1 MTVSIASLHPRATQ
15 FVDEFTTW
23 RHHLHAHPETA
34 FAENLT
40 SAFVAQKLQSFGL
53 EVKTGIAKT
62 GVVATLH
69 GNKGAGKRIGLRA
82 DMDALDIHETT
93 NLPYASKHPGKMH
106 ACGHDGHMTM
116 LLGAA
121 KILAEAPDFAGTVD
135 FIFQPAEENEGGG
148 REMVNEGLFDSH
160 PVDAV
165 YGMHNWPGRD
175 IGTMA
180 MKPGPMMASYDI
192 FEIIIDGRGC
202 HAAMPHLGR
211 DPITTAGQVLLALQ
225 TITARNVNP
234 LQSAVIS
241 PTQLFAGDT
250 WNVIPDTATIR
261 GTVRTFAPDIQ
272 DLVEAR
278 LKTVADAT
286 AKAFDC
292 TARVMYQRRYPAT
305 INRQRSSGLQIS
317 TPIPNPRWPAK
328 ISPLCSMKNP
338 AAMSGWAMGQP
349 MAIACCIMRLMIS
362 TTLPSPMASVIGY
375 HWSWNAFQTENQP
388 ENSHFSCL
396 MYNPRVQYSPF
407 LVWRWIC
414 DANRDCNS

>member
-53 EVKTGIAKT
+53 EVKTGMAKT

-305 INRQRSSGLQIS
+305 INSDAETGIAHAAAAKVVGLANID
-317 TPIPNPRWPAK
+317 TNPE
-328 ISPLCSMKNP
+328 
-338 AAMSGWAMGQP
+338 
-349 MAIACCIMRLMIS
+349 
-362 TTLPSPMASVIGY
+362 PSMASEDFAFMLNEKPGSYVWLGNGPTDGNCLL
-375 HWSWNAFQTENQP
+375 HNAAYDFNDAAIPYGVSYWISLVME
-388 ENSHFSCL
+388 CL
-396 MYNPRVQYSPF
+396 S
-407 LVWRWIC
+407 
-414 DANRDCNS
+414 D

>member
-1 MTVSIASLHPRATQ
+1 MTVTQSSLHPRATEL
-15 FVDEFTTW
+15 VDEFTQW

-34 FAENLT
+34 FEEKLT
-40 SAFVAQKLQSFGL
+40 SAFIAQKLQSFGL
-53 EVKTGIAKT
+53 DVKTGIART

-69 GNKGAGKRIGLRA
+69 GKKGSGKRIGLRA

-121 KILAEAPDFAGTVD
+121 KILAENPDFTGTVD

-148 REMVNEGLFDSH
+148 REMVEEGLFDSH
-160 PVDAV
+160 PADAV

-175 IGTMA
+175 VGTMA

-192 FEIIIDGRGC
+192 FEIIVDGRGC

-211 DPITTAGQVLLALQ
+211 DPITAAGQVLLALQ

-241 PTQLFAGDT
+241 PTQIFAGDT

-272 DLVEAR
+272 DLVEDR

-286 AKAFDC
+286 ARAFDC

-305 INRQRSSGLQIS
+305 INSEAE
-317 TPIPNPRWPAK
+317 T
-328 ISPLCSMKNP
+328 
-338 AAMSGWAMGQP
+338 
-349 MAIACCIMRLMIS
+349 AIAFTAASRVVGADQIDQNPE
-362 TTLPSPMASVIGY
+362 PSMASEDFAFML
-375 HWSWNAFQTENQP
+375 NAKPGSYVWLGNGPTDGN
-388 ENSHFSCL
+388 CL
-396 MYNPRVQYSPF
+396 LHNAAYDFNDAAIPYGVSYWIS
-407 LVWRWIC
+407 LVEEC
-414 DANRDCNS
+414 LSA

>member
-1 MTVSIASLHPRATQ
+1 MQMTVTQSSLHPRATEL
-15 FVDEFTTW
+15 VDEFTQW

-34 FAENLT
+34 FEEKLT
-40 SAFVAQKLQSFGL
+40 SAFIAQKLQSFGL
-53 EVKTGIAKT
+53 DVKTGIART

-69 GNKGAGKRIGLRA
+69 GKKGSGKRIGLRA

-121 KILAEAPDFAGTVD
+121 KILAENPDFTGTVD

-148 REMVNEGLFDSH
+148 REMVEEGLFDSH
-160 PVDAV
+160 PADAV

-175 IGTMA
+175 VGTMA

-192 FEIIIDGRGC
+192 FEIIVDGRGC

-211 DPITTAGQVLLALQ
+211 DPITAAGQVLLALQ

-241 PTQLFAGDT
+241 PTQIFAGDT

-272 DLVEAR
+272 DLVEDR

-286 AKAFDC
+286 ARAFDC

-305 INRQRSSGLQIS
+305 INSEAE
-317 TPIPNPRWPAK
+317 T
-328 ISPLCSMKNP
+328 
-338 AAMSGWAMGQP
+338 
-349 MAIACCIMRLMIS
+349 AIAFTAASRVVGADQIDQNPE
-362 TTLPSPMASVIGY
+362 PSMASEDFAFML
-375 HWSWNAFQTENQP
+375 NAKPGSYVWLGNGPTDGN
-388 ENSHFSCL
+388 CL
-396 MYNPRVQYSPF
+396 LHNAAYDFNDAAIPYGVSYWIS
-407 LVWRWIC
+407 LVEEC
-414 DANRDCNS
+414 LSA